1 MFDGW
6 TLLGIP
12 FSASACVATTMPT
25 TIIKEPKYYLPI
37 TNGNTMAVAVTE
49 MNVFIAN
56 GNP

>member
-37 TNGNTMAVAVTE
+37 TNGNTNGYRE
-49 MNVFIAN
+49 ERLYIAN

>member
-25 TIIKEPKYYLPI
+25 TIMKEPKHYVPI
-37 TNGNTMAVAVTE
+37 TDGNAMAVTVTE
-49 MNVFIAN
+49 RNVFIAN